1 MKKRNRLIIDYDYNF
16 DLIGM
21 ISPVKDYKLIWSI
34 NHQLKVKLVKNT
46 DLILEYLNQH
56 KLVISNFLFKTENSS
71 LRILKN
77 KSEDGDELK
86 KSYLLPELKNFDYFL
101 ILEGSGDT
109 FNISELEG
117 KLKKLELIQYLTKIN
132 VSKLKSKENLVF

>member
-1 MKKRNRLIIDYDYNF
+1 
-16 DLIGM
+16 M

-34 NHQLKVKLVKNT
+34 NHQLNVKLVKNT
-46 DLILEYLNQH
+46 DLILEYLNQQ
-56 KLVISNFLFKTENSS
+56 KLVISNFLFETENSS

-77 KSEDGDELK
+77 KAEDGDELK

-101 ILEGSGDT
+101 MLEGSGDT
-109 FNISELEG
+109 FNISEIEG
-117 KLKKLELIQYLTKIN
+117 KLKNLEIIQYLTKID

>member
-1 MKKRNRLIIDYDYNF
+1 
-16 DLIGM
+16 M

-34 NHQLKVKLVKNT
+34 NHQLNVKLVKNT
-46 DLILEYLNQH
+46 DLILEYLNQQ
-56 KLVISNFLFKTENSS
+56 KLVISNFLFETENSS

-77 KSEDGDELK
+77 KVEDGDELK

-101 ILEGSGDT
+101 MLEGSGDT

-117 KLKKLELIQYLTKIN
+117 KLKNLEIIQYLTKID

>member
-1 MKKRNRLIIDYDYNF
+1 
-16 DLIGM
+16 M

-34 NHQLKVKLVKNT
+34 NHQLNVKLVKNT
-46 DLILEYLNQH
+46 DLILEYLDQQ
-56 KLVISNFLFKTENSS
+56 KLVISNFLFETENSS

-77 KSEDGDELK
+77 KAEDGDELK

-101 ILEGSGDT
+101 MLEGSGDT
-109 FNISELEG
+109 FNISEIEG
-117 KLKKLELIQYLTKIN
+117 KLKNLEIIQYLTKID

>member
-1 MKKRNRLIIDYDYNF
+1 
-16 DLIGM
+16 M

-34 NHQLKVKLVKNT
+34 NNQLKVKLVKNN
-46 DLILEYLNQH
+46 DLILEYLDQQ
-56 KLVISNFLFKTENSS
+56 KLVISNFLFEIENSS

-77 KSEDGDELK
+77 KAEDGDELK

-101 ILEGSGDT
+101 MLEGSGDT
-109 FNISELEG
+109 FNISEIEG
-117 KLKKLELIQYLTKIN
+117 KLKNLEIIQYLTKID

>member
-1 MKKRNRLIIDYDYNF
+1 
-16 DLIGM
+16 M
-21 ISPVKDYKLIWSI
+21 ISPVRDYKLIWSI
-34 NHQLKVKLVKNT
+34 NHQLNVKLVKNT
-46 DLILEYLNQH
+46 DLILEYLNQQ
-56 KLVISNFLFKTENSS
+56 KLVISNFLFETENSS

-77 KSEDGDELK
+77 KAEDGDELK

-101 ILEGSGDT
+101 MLEGSGDT

-117 KLKKLELIQYLTKIN
+117 KLKNLEIIQYLTKID

>member
-1 MKKRNRLIIDYDYNF
+1 
-16 DLIGM
+16 M

-34 NHQLKVKLVKNT
+34 NHQLNVKLVKNT
-46 DLILEYLNQH
+46 DLILEYLDQQ
-56 KLVISNFLFKTENSS
+56 KLVISNFLFETENSS

-77 KSEDGDELK
+77 KAEDGDELK

-101 ILEGSGDT
+101 MLEGSGDT

-117 KLKKLELIQYLTKIN
+117 KLKNLEIIQYLTKID

>member
-1 MKKRNRLIIDYDYNF
+1 
-16 DLIGM
+16 M

-34 NHQLKVKLVKNT
+34 NHQLNVNLVKNT
-46 DLILEYLNQH
+46 DLILEYLNQQ
-56 KLVISNFLFKTENSS
+56 KLVISNFLFETENSS

-77 KSEDGDELK
+77 KAEDGDELK

-101 ILEGSGDT
+101 MLEGSGDT
-109 FNISELEG
+109 FNISEIEG
-117 KLKKLELIQYLTKIN
+117 KLKNLEIIQYLTKID

>member
-1 MKKRNRLIIDYDYNF
+1 MKKRNKLIVDYDYNF
-16 DLIGM
+16 NLIGM

-34 NHQLKVKLVKNT
+34 NHQLNVKLVKNT
-46 DLILEYLNQH
+46 DLILEYLNQQ
-56 KLVISNFLFKTENSS
+56 KLVISNFLFETENSS

-77 KSEDGDELK
+77 KAEDGDELK

-101 ILEGSGDT
+101 MLEGSGDT

-117 KLKKLELIQYLTKIN
+117 KLKNLEIIQYLTKID

>member
-1 MKKRNRLIIDYDYNF
+1 
-16 DLIGM
+16 M

-34 NHQLKVKLVKNT
+34 NHQLNVKLVKNT
-46 DLILEYLNQH
+46 DLILEYLNQQ
-56 KLVISNFLFKTENSS
+56 KLVISNFLFETENSS

-77 KSEDGDELK
+77 KAEDGDELK

-101 ILEGSGDT
+101 MLEGSGDT

-117 KLKKLELIQYLTKIN
+117 KLKNLEIIQYLTKID

>member
-1 MKKRNRLIIDYDYNF
+1 MKKRNKLIVDYDYNF
-16 DLIGM
+16 NLIGM

-34 NHQLKVKLVKNT
+34 NNQLKVRLVKNT
-46 DLILEYLNQH
+46 DLILEYLNQQ
-56 KLVISNFLFKTENSS
+56 KLVISNFLFETENSS

-77 KSEDGDELK
+77 KAEDGDELK

-101 ILEGSGDT
+101 MLEGSGDT

-117 KLKKLELIQYLTKIN
+117 KLKNLEIIQYLTKID

>member
-1 MKKRNRLIIDYDYNF
+1 MKKRNKLIVDYDYNF
-16 DLIGM
+16 NLIGM

-34 NHQLKVKLVKNT
+34 NHQLNVKLVKNT
-46 DLILEYLNQH
+46 DLILEYLDQQ
-56 KLVISNFLFKTENSS
+56 KLVISNFLFETENSS

-77 KSEDGDELK
+77 KAEDGDELK

-101 ILEGSGDT
+101 MLEGSGDT
-109 FNISELEG
+109 FNISEIEG
-117 KLKKLELIQYLTKIN
+117 KLKNLEIIQYLTKID

>member
-1 MKKRNRLIIDYDYNF
+1 M
-16 DLIGM
+16 
-21 ISPVKDYKLIWSI
+21 
-34 NHQLKVKLVKNT
+34 
-46 DLILEYLNQH
+46 EYLDQK
-56 KLVISNFLFKTENSS
+56 KLVISNFLFETENSS

-77 KSEDGDELK
+77 KAEDGDELK

-101 ILEGSGDT
+101 MLEGSGDT

-117 KLKKLELIQYLTKIN
+117 KLKNLEIIQYLTKID